1 MQIKEKNQIKNKSR
15 PTKSKL
21 SSPHKPKP
29 QCYLDMDGLLVNLF
43 DHVAHKMHGKRYQH
57 LSDEEK
63 SEGRIVW
70 EDRSIFHRKFGKIDE
85 FFAKLQP
92 YDTNDAIIE
101 TVIEKFDGFYI
112 CSKPTK
118 LGQEACIA
126 GKLAWIEE
134 HLLPKYQT
142 HIHGILFPEKKE
154 IFAIGENNLP
164 NVLIDDYK
172 PYIHAWNNAGGIG
185 IRLRSDRFECKKQ
198 IKEYL
203 NEEFTKVDIHI
214 KDLLGSQTSPPKTK
228 KRRSLELDGP
238 SSDIL

>member
-1 MQIKEKNQIKNKSR
+1 
-15 PTKSKL
+15 
-21 SSPHKPKP
+21 
-29 QCYLDMDGLLVNLF
+29 MDGLLVNLF

-70 EDRSIFHRKFGKIDE
+70 EDRSIFHKKFGKIDE

-92 YDTNDAIIE
+92 YETNDTLLE
-101 TVIEKFDGFYI
+101 SVIKKFGGFYI

-134 HLLPKYQT
+134 HLLPKYQS
-142 HIHGILFPEKKE
+142 HLQGILFPEKKE
-154 IFAIGENNLP
+154 IFALGENNTP

-172 PYIHAWNNAGGIG
+172 PYIEAWKNAGGIG
-185 IRLRSDRFECKKQ
+185 IRIRSDRFESKEALSEFLESEFSQ
-198 IKEYL
+198 IDTDL
-203 NEEFTKVDIHI
+203 TKSVA
-214 KDLLGSQTSPPKTK
+214 KTLPK
-228 KRRSLELDGP
+228 KRHKPKKSHEAAP
-238 SSDIL
+238 ADIL